1 MFVKV
6 GVLALQGSFE
16 EHFNSLER
24 VRMEQ
29 RFKHLDII
37 VVEIRTSEDIKEN
50 LRGLII
56 PGGESTTMLRFLDA
70 AFLAKIKSWLEV
82 FRRPVWGSCAGMI
95 LLADEVKGIGTVVIK
110 SLKSYFAAKIGALD
124 GVVVR
129 NYFGRQRQSFT
140 QKVALTTTALIRG
153 GNPHYPG

>member
-37 VVEIRTSEDIKEN
+37 VVEIRTAEDVTEN
-50 LRGLII
+50 LSGLII
-56 PGGESTTMLRFLDA
+56 PGGESTTMSD
-70 AFLAKIKSWLEV
+70 SWMMHLWQ
-82 FRRPVWGSCAGMI
+82 R
-95 LLADEVKGIGTVVIK
+95 
-110 SLKSYFAAKIGALD
+110 LK
-124 GVVVR
+124 
-129 NYFGRQRQSFT
+129 
-140 QKVALTTTALIRG
+140 
-153 GNPHYPG
+153 PG